1 MDKLYTAIFGVF
13 MGSPEDD
20 LTEFIEIVKS
30 VIGDDKT
37 VKSNYSLNW
46 SWLIIGIVFIILV
59 LLLIYLY
66 LKVVW

>member
-30 VIGDDKT
+30 VISDET
-37 VKSNYSLNW
+37 PNNKSRSTSW
-46 SWLIIGIVFIILV
+46 SWLIIGIFFIVIV

-66 LKVVW
+66 LKVV